1 MLTKRQKQVL
11 DFIKSFKGK
20 NGYPPSLEEIKKHLG
35 LSSVSTAH
43 YHVAKLEKEGRLKR
57 RKNEPR
63 AIDLK
68 EEKKEELIKISLV
81 GTIAAGEPIEAVEEP
96 EIIKISKSQL
106 PKSGKHYAL
115 QVRGNSM
122 IDEGIFDGD
131 IVIIRK
137 QPVAE
142 NGETVVALINDN
154 EITLKKIYREKNGF
168 RLQPANPNAK
178 SIFAKELIVQGKV
191 VSVIRTF
198 EQLKRK
204 VASEKK
210 AKLKAKG
217 SSSKNIL
224 KNWLNTIQNID
235 CIEGLKKLLDK
246 SIDLILTDPPYGLK
260 KRGVEN
266 DDNLDLFYSI
276 LPESYRVLKDNSFF
290 ITFFSTKF
298 LPQIFKDN
306 PFEYFWNFI
315 LYCPNGRVRSPIGFT
330 KYMSCI
336 VFKKGNP
343 RMIKRGKDIFI
354 DTPGRLVEPDEGF
367 INHPTPKPK
376 TFIKEMIMMFSKK
389 GDIILDPFLG
399 SGSTAVA
406 CKQTRRNFIGFEI
419 NKDYC
424 KLAQERLKKF

>member
-246 SIDLILTDPPYGLK
+246 SIDLILTPRRLNSSYSANASFLSASPLNDFNRLA
-260 KRGVEN
+260 KRC
-266 DDNLDLFYSI
+266 S
-276 LPESYRVLKDNSFF
+276 
-290 ITFFSTKF
+290 
-298 LPQIFKDN
+298 
-306 PFEYFWNFI
+306 
-315 LYCPNGRVRSPIGFT
+315 
-330 KYMSCI
+330 
-336 VFKKGNP
+336 
-343 RMIKRGKDIFI
+343 
-354 DTPGRLVEPDEGF
+354 
-367 INHPTPKPK
+367 
-376 TFIKEMIMMFSKK
+376 
-389 GDIILDPFLG
+389 
-399 SGSTAVA
+399 
-406 CKQTRRNFIGFEI
+406 
-419 NKDYC
+419 
-424 KLAQERLKKF
+424 

>member
-1 MLTKRQKQVL
+1 ML
-11 DFIKSFKGK
+11 
-20 NGYPPSLEEIKKHLG
+20 N
-35 LSSVSTAH
+35 
-43 YHVAKLEKEGRLKR
+43 
-57 RKNEPR
+57 N
-63 AIDLK
+63 
-68 EEKKEELIKISLV
+68 
-81 GTIAAGEPIEAVEEP
+81 
-96 EIIKISKSQL
+96 
-106 PKSGKHYAL
+106 
-115 QVRGNSM
+115 
-122 IDEGIFDGD
+122 
-131 IVIIRK
+131 
-137 QPVAE
+137 
-142 NGETVVALINDN
+142 LIN
-154 EITLKKIYREKNGF
+154 T
-168 RLQPANPNAK
+168 
-178 SIFAKELIVQGKV
+178 V
-191 VSVIRTF
+191 
-198 EQLKRK
+198 
-204 VASEKK
+204 
-210 AKLKAKG
+210 
-217 SSSKNIL
+217 
-224 KNWLNTIQNID
+224 QNID
-235 CIEGLKKLLDK
+235 CLEGFKLIPDK
-246 SIDLILTDPPYGLK
+246 SIDLILTDPPYGLNTQGIK
-260 KRGVEN
+260 N
-266 DDNLDLFYSI
+266 DNDLSLFYSI
-276 LPESYRVLKDNSFF
+276 LPESHRVLKDNSFF